1 MAVVDAV
8 QVLAVAV
15 LLATLGAF
23 VGPRSGF
30 TAVRLLAQGLFG
42 ETILLTCA
50 IAWLIVRSGRRT
62 VGLLFSLVPLA
73 LVAAYWEGYH
83 REPTDLRVRSHAV
96 EIARAQA
103 NQRLRILHLSDIQ
116 ADHVGDYEER
126 AMALAGAQ
134 SADLVVWTGDYV
146 QPRLGSA
153 RERATADLNAL
164 LRRRPLRAPLGVYA
178 VRGDVDRD
186 WPAVLEGTGIKA
198 LAAERGRV
206 RLPGGR
212 FLSLIGLTPGM
223 SHGGDREG
231 LLDLVRGAPA
241 GDIRIVL
248 GHGPD
253 FVVNLAGAEP
263 VDLALAGHT
272 HGGQVALPFLGPPY
286 TKSSLP
292 RRQASGLSLFEGVP
306 LHVSAGIWMERGSA
320 PQIRFLCP
328 PEICILEVAY

>member
-83 REPTDLRVRSHAV
+83 REPTDLRVRDHAV
-96 EIARAQA
+96 EIGRAQA
-103 NQRLRILHLSDIQ
+103 NQRLRILQLSDIQ

-198 LAAERGRV
+198 LAAERARV

-306 LHVSAGIWMERGSA
+306 LHVSAGIGMERGSA